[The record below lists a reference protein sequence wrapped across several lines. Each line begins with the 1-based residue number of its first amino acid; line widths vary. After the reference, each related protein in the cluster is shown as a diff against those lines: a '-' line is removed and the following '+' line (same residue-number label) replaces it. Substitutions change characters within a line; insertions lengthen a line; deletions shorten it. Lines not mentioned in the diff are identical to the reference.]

1 MLGFLSDPGSAGGTG
16 DILLTAAGATTGAT
30 YDITLVLTLS

>member
-1 MLGFLSDPGSAGGTG
+1 LSDPASAGGTG
-16 DILLTAAGATTGAT
+16 NILLTTAGASATAT